1 MNYLFL
7 LAVIPCVL
15 IAYIIYQA
23 DKVEKEPVGE
33 IVKAIIMGFAAIF
46 LTLFVSGVLGIDKI
60 MLDNNI
66 IDTYIYSFI
75 YIALI
80 EELSKFIFSF
90 LFVNRN
96 PNFDYVFDGIVYFAC
111 VALGFALVENILYAA
126 NGDLSTVLLR
136 SFTAIPAHTFFG
148 ISSGYYYALY
158 RKNKKI
164 SLLGLSILIPILLH
178 GFYDFCILMGND
190 IFVYTYILFL
200 GFLYMFSF
208 SRVRK
213 LQKED
218 ELIKK

>member
-158 RKNKKI
+158 RKEKKK
-164 SLLGLSILIPILLH
+164 SLLGLSIFIPILLH
-178 GFYDFCILMGND
+178 GFYDFCILMGNN
-190 IFVYTYILFL
+190 IFVYIYILFL
-200 GFLYMFSF
+200 GFLYLFSF

>member
-7 LAVIPCVL
+7 LAVIPCIL
-15 IAYIIYQA
+15 AAYIIYRA
-23 DKVEKEPVGE
+23 DKVEKEPIGE
-33 IVKAIIMGFAAIF
+33 IIKAIIMGFAAIF
-46 LTLFVSGVLGIDKI
+46 LTLFVSGMLGIDKI

-66 IDTYIYSFI
+66 FNTYIYSFI

-80 EELSKFIFSF
+80 EELSKFIFSY

-111 VALGFALVENILYAA
+111 VSLGFALVENILYSS
-126 NGDLSTVLLR
+126 NGDLYTVLLR

-158 RKNKKI
+158 RKEKKKYLFGL
-164 SLLGLSILIPILLH
+164 SLLIPVLLH
-178 GFYDFCILMGND
+178 GFYDFCILMGDNLFLY
-190 IFVYTYILFL
+190 IYILFL

-208 SRVRK
+208 SRVKK
-213 LQKED
+213 LQEKD